1 MTAALENPELGG
13 KLVELG
19 VMLLALVGILWG
31 VAQCFLGYRII
42 RIVLGF
48 WGFLC
53 GLQVGII
60 LGLFVTRI
68 AGPGAI
74 IITVLCGIAG
84 AVLAVL
90 SLYIGIFLLGAGLAA
105 GGALVLHLSLGG
117 GDGRLVWMILLAA
130 AVAGGI
136 VALVFR
142 RFVIILTTSL
152 GGAAEV
158 VIGALVVMG
167 DPLALAAGRGALEPG
182 AVRELVTGRHL
193 TALLCWAGLSVAGMV
208 VQYSSARGREAVGK
222 RDKNLDA
229 LLAHAKADR

>member
-1 MTAALENPELGG
+1 MTAGLENPELGG

-60 LGLFVTRI
+60 LALFVTPI
-68 AGPGAI
+68 SGPGAI

-90 SLYIGIFLLGAGLAA
+90 SLYIGVFLLGAGLAV

-117 GDGRLVWMILLAA
+117 GDGRLVRMILLAA
-130 AVAGGI
+130 AAAGGI
-136 VALVFR
+136 VALVLR
-142 RFVIILTTSL
+142 RFIIILTTSL

-158 VIGALVVMG
+158 VVGALIVMD
-167 DPLALAAGRGALEPG
+167 DPLMLAVRRGVLEPG
-182 AVRELVTGRHL
+182 ALRELVARQHL
-193 TALLCWAGLSVAGMV
+193 TALLCWAGLSVAGMI
-208 VQYSSARGREAVGK
+208 VQYSSARGREHVRR
-222 RDKNLDA
+222 RDRNLDA
-229 LLAHAKADR
+229 LLAHAKADQ

>member
-60 LGLFVTRI
+60 LGLFVTPI

-117 GDGRLVWMILLAA
+117 GDGRLAWMILLAA

-167 DPLALAAGRGALEPG
+167 DPLALAAGRGALGPG
-182 AVRELVTGRHL
+182 GVRELVTSRHL